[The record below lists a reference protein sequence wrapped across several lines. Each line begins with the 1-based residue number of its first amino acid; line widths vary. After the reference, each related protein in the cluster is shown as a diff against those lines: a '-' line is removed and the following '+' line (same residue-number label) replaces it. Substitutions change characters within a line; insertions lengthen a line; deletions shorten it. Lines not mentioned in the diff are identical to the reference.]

1 MISLRI
7 IKQTNRFISLNNQD
21 LALTKYLYSM
31 ELRLK

>member
-7 IKQTNRFISLNNQD
+7 IKQANRFISLNNPD